1 MREMPDETLLRQTL
15 ALMALQGRP
24 DPDEATRDRLLQAMP
39 GLKARAK
46 TLVELIDSA
55 YYLLAER
62 PLDFDEKAEKLLSP
76 EARDIL
82 AKLTGAL
89 RDATPWRSAALEEK
103 VRAFAE
109 AEGLKLGKV
118 AQPMRAALTGRAVSP
133 GVFDVLE
140 TLGAEESLARLE
152 DQAA

>member
-1 MREMPDETLLRQTL
+1 
-15 ALMALQGRP
+15 
-24 DPDEATRDRLLQAMP
+24 MP

-109 AEGLKLGKV
+109 AEGLKLGEV